1 MGATTGV
8 RFGLDADIFNRWRA
22 ALSDEEQEGFIY
34 YGGDMAL
41 AKFVCAFDYQTHH
54 HRKPQAQALIAA
66 YAAAYD
72 VEADSWTCRTRAFEA
87 FDHPAVQYLLESF
100 ANANLK
106 SVKERALP
114 PFSRLLTK
122 VLESGNQAETLAE
135 QVRALDAGT
144 RFLKLMQGEGRERRR
159 RTLVLDQPV
168 VTNGKAKTLEA
179 SPALVDA
186 ARNAS
191 DQEPEAE

>member
-1 MGATTGV
+1 MGALTGV
-8 RFGLDADIFNRWRA
+8 RFGLDADVFNRWRA

-54 HRKPQAQALIAA
+54 HRKPQPQAIVAA
-66 YAAAYD
+66 YSAAYG
-72 VEADSWTCRTRAFEA
+72 VEPDSWTCRTRAFEA

-100 ANANLK
+100 ATANLK
-106 SVKERALP
+106 TVKERSLP
-114 PFSRLLTK
+114 PFSRLLNK
-122 VLESGNQAETLAE
+122 VLEGGNAAETLAE

-144 RFLKLMQGEGRERRR
+144 RFLRLMQTEGKERRR
-159 RTLVLDQPV
+159 RTVVLDQPV
-168 VTNGKAKTLEA
+168 QATSKAKMLDA
-179 SPALVDA
+179 GLVDA

-191 DQEPEAE
+191 EEEPEAE